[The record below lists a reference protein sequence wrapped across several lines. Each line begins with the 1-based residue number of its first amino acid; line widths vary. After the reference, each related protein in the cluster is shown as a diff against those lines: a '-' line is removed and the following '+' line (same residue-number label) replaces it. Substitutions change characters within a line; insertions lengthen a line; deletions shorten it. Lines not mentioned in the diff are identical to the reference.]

1 MTQIVVIGAD
11 AAGASAASGIKRL
24 QPDWD
29 VIMCDAGEF
38 SSYAACGLPYW
49 AAGQIPHASAL
60 IARTPDQHKANGI
73 DVRMGHTATN
83 IDTAAGTVTVR
94 SSEGEQTLGYDGLVI
109 ATGAEPLRP
118 PIPGIDAPNVYAVH
132 TIPGVQPL
140 LDAMPPTGSKAV
152 VVGAGF
158 IGLEMAEAFLDRG
171 LEVTV
176 VDLAEH
182 PMVSLDADMGQ
193 IVAEQMSAQGIT
205 GVFGQGVVEIKTS
218 DAGEAFAVETES
230 HTFPCDVV
238 VLALG
243 VRPRVAIAAEAGLPL
258 GHSGGIATD
267 DRQLVAENIY
277 AAGDCVDT
285 YHRLL
290 GHTVVMPLGTHANK
304 QGRIAGINLA
314 GGDETFPGIIGTAIT
329 KVGRTCIAR
338 TGLTQRQ
345 CDDSGFNARSATIT
359 SAVIASYMPDPG
371 RMMVKVT
378 AARDSGRL
386 LGAQIV
392 GDRALAAKRIDT
404 LATAIWNSMTAS
416 DLMNMD
422 LSYAPP
428 FSPVWDPVQ
437 MAARRLLATSD

>member
-1 MTQIVVIGAD
+1 
-11 AAGASAASGIKRL
+11 
-24 QPDWD
+24 
-29 VIMCDAGEF
+29 
-38 SSYAACGLPYW
+38 
-49 AAGQIPHASAL
+49 
-60 IARTPDQHKANGI
+60 
-73 DVRMGHTATN
+73 
-83 IDTAAGTVTVR
+83 
-94 SSEGEQTLGYDGLVI
+94 
-109 ATGAEPLRP
+109 
-118 PIPGIDAPNVYAVH
+118 VYAVH

-158 IGLEMAEAFLDRG
+158 IGLEMAEAFLGRG